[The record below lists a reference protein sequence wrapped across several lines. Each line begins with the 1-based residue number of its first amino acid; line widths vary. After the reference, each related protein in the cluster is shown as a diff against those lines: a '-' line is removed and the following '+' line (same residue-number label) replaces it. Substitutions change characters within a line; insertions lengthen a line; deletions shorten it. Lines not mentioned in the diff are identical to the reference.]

1 MTASTLDLRQIRPL
15 IDRKVAILYLGL
27 AFGIAP
33 MWPFAWHLALHVLGA
48 ILLIGNAL
56 AMAVW
61 LVIAG
66 SSGND
71 AWKRRAAHAV
81 NVGDVW
87 FTVPGVALILAN
99 GLAMVVERYGGAAAF
114 TSTPFV
120 GLGLVLAD
128 GHRPRLGAS
137 TRADAAHP
145 APPGPGGRSARHRRV
160 PAAARRLVR
169 VGHARHDPA
178 DRRGRRDECEA
189 GALVGS
195 GRRAV

>member
-27 AFGIAP
+27 ALGIAP
-33 MWPFAWHLALHVLGA
+33 IWPFEWHLALHVLGA

-71 AWKRRAAHAV
+71 AWKRRAARAV
-81 NVGDVW
+81 NVGDVS

-99 GLAMVVERYGGAAAF
+99 GLAMVVERYGGVTAF

-120 GLGLVLAD
+120 GVGLVLLTAT
-128 GHRPRLGAS
+128 GLVWALRLVPTQLAMLLLA
-137 TRADAAHP
+137 RAT
-145 APPGPGGRSARHRRV
+145 GPLV
-160 PAAARRLVR
+160 AAAFQRRLVTWFAWGTLATILPIAA
-169 VGHARHDPA
+169 VVVMSVKPA
-178 DRRGRRDECEA
+178 
-189 GALVGS
+189 LW
-195 GRRAV
+195 

>member
-27 AFGIAP
+27 ALGIAP
-33 MWPFAWHLALHVLGA
+33 IWPFEWHLALHVLGA

-66 SSGND
+66 SSGTD
-71 AWKRRAAHAV
+71 AWTRRAARAV
-81 NVGDVW
+81 NVGDVS

-99 GLAMVVERYGGAAAF
+99 GLAMVVERYGGVTAF

-120 GLGLVLAD
+120 GVGLVLLTAT
-128 GHRPRLGAS
+128 GLVWALRLVPTQLAMLLLA
-137 TRADAAHP
+137 RATGPLDAA
-145 APPGPGGRSARHRRV
+145 AFQ
-160 PAAARRLVR
+160 RRLDTWYAWGTLATILPIAGV
-169 VGHARHDPA
+169 VVMSVKPA
-178 DRRGRRDECEA
+178 
-189 GALVGS
+189 LW
-195 GRRAV
+195 